1 MKILSNFYLFICI
14 IIIIIITVILF
25 FLFYFFLNKEESVF
39 LHPNLKKELKEK
51 DKLLT
56 YKILEYNEFDF
67 VKYDYKEINKNSK
80 FIFRTNNYLDK
91 VDMFLKNYKYLFNE
105 KLKTYMSIYIK
116 NAKTNT
122 FQDKNFNLKNFLK
135 NTWKLGLFILNSLDS
150 QNETNLSNYIYF
162 FKNNIANL
170 IDYCKKEKKSIFKKH
185 DWFLFASYYPTVI
198 LYKLT
203 LDYKLK
209 LPVNKN
215 YLEEIFYFIPKINY
229 SYKTQRTG
237 SNMQILSINYL
248 MAVFFQLN
256 NNTKDINIFL
266 NKLNKEYDLN
276 VLLNNYEEHKKGS
289 GVVKD
294 KDLKDGLY
302 PNGGFLTHKGFCS
315 YNYLLASLYPNIFYN
330 LFFETGTESISRIL
344 NSFFKICNFKIKK
357 CNPVIIS
364 RFGNFNEL
372 YNNLFTFNEHV
383 MNLKIFTNNKEIQK
397 LHNYIYNLENENN
410 YIHYIE
416 HFDIISVFY
425 DNWCIQLKNNNNFCY
440 GEIDKENNNIL
451 KQIIMNKIILFK
463 GIKIDQ
469 FLNHSKYPGVLFYKQ
484 YKDESET
491 IMPEVRNTQTFKY
504 EKTYFSH
511 GLIFENLY
519 FIFNRV
525 TNKELKIEYSEIVFF
540 LPEGIIVCYF
550 DVKTYLNQDLYLCIN
565 NNLIYQNKVF
575 YGILYDTVLN
585 NQIIN
590 ENNKYHYIKIKKDII
605 YYNFYIDKLFK
616 LNFYNN
622 KNSINIVFSYKKKN
636 ININIKKY
644 NNISIEIF

>member
-1 MKILSNFYLFICI
+1 MKFNSNIYLFICI
-14 IIIIIITVILF
+14 IIIIIITIILF
-25 FLFYFFLNKEESVF
+25 VLFYFFVNKNDSIF
-39 LHPNLKKELKEK
+39 LKPDLKKELEEK
-51 DKLLT
+51 DKILT
-56 YKILEYNEFDF
+56 YKILEYSEFNF
-67 VKYDYKEINKNSK
+67 LKYNYEEINKNSK
-80 FIFRTNNYLDK
+80 FIFTTNNYLDK
-91 VDMFLKNYKYLFNE
+91 VDLFLKNYKFVFDE
-105 KLKTYMSIYIK
+105 KLKTYISLYIK
-116 NAKTNT
+116 NNKTNS
-122 FQDKNFNLKNFLK
+122 FQDKNFNFKNFLK
-135 NTWKLGLFILNSLDS
+135 NNWKLGLFILNSLDT
-150 QNETNLSNYIYF
+150 QPENNLSNYIYF
-162 FKNNIANL
+162 FKTNINNL
-170 IDYCKKEKKSIFKKH
+170 LEYCKNKKIILKKH
-185 DWFLFASYYPTVI
+185 DWFLFASYYPTVL

-203 LDYKLK
+203 VDYKLN
-209 LPVNKN
+209 LPINKS
-215 YLEEIFYFIPKINY
+215 YIEEIFYFIPKINY
-229 SYKTQRTG
+229 SYKIRRYG
-237 SNMQILSINYL
+237 SNRQILSINYL
-248 MAVFFQLN
+248 MALFFKLN

-266 NKLNKEYDLN
+266 NKLNNEYDFETF
-276 VLLNNYEEHKKGS
+276 LNNYENSKKGFN
-289 GVVKD
+289 VVKD
-294 KDLKDGLY
+294 KELKDGLY
-302 PNGGFLTHKGFCS
+302 PNGGFLTHQGFCS

-330 LFFETGTESISRIL
+330 LFFNTGTESISRIL

-372 YNNLFTFNEHV
+372 YNNLFIFNEHV
-383 MNLKIFTNNKEIQK
+383 MNLKIFKENKEIQK

-416 HFDIISVFY
+416 NFDIISVFY
-425 DNWCIQLKNNNNFCY
+425 DNWCIQLKNNNNFSY

-463 GIKIDQ
+463 DIKIDK
-469 FLNHSKYPGVLFYKQ
+469 FLNHSKYPGVLFYKK

-491 IMPEVRNTQTFKY
+491 LIPEIRNTQTFKY
-504 EKTYFSH
+504 EKTYFSN

-550 DVKTYLNQDLYLCIN
+550 DVKTYLNQDLYLCLN
-565 NNLIYQNKVF
+565 NNLIYQNKIF
-575 YGILYDTVLN
+575 YGVLYDRILN
-585 NQIIN
+585 NPIIN
-590 ENNKYHYIKIKKDII
+590 ENNKYHYIKINKDII

-622 KNSINIVFSYKKKN
+622 KNSTNIVFLYKKKN